1 VGGALACGR
10 PQRQVDGSA
19 GRQINRM
26 TVRCARLLEL
36 NRKRL
41 RLRKQRLDLHQLE
54 LRARA
59 NLEASFENAKGLL
72 ARSKG
77 AVRDRE
83 PAVQLTLEQPCVGDL
98 SDEAHHKRAPR

>member
-19 GRQINRM
+19 GRQIKRM
-26 TVRCARLLEL
+26 TVGCARLLEL

-83 PAVQLTLEQPCVGDL
+83 PAVHLAPGQPCCGALGVAAYP
-98 SDEAHHKRAPR
+98 E